1 MQYATQQDLI
11 DRFGERELVELT
23 DPDGVAVRAARV
35 QLALDDAQALAD
47 GLLAR
52 VYRLPLAGCAKPA
65 PAPGDPQAMALV
77 PPPQLTRAVCDL
89 ARYYLYD
96 DLAPEHEVALRYKAA
111 LRELQAIAD
120 GKALLTC
127 PWGGAPGAL
136 LADGGSS
143 DDEVRFEFSPRSIT
157 DAGAG
162 GYR

>member
-23 DPDGVAVRAARV
+23 DPDTQAVNAARV

-47 GLLAR
+47 GMLAR
-52 VYRLPLAGCAKPA
+52 VYRLPLVGCTKPA
-65 PAPGDPQAMALV
+65 PVQGDPHAVVQVA
-77 PPPQLTRAVCDL
+77 PPQLTRAVCDV

-111 LRELQAIAD
+111 VRELQAIAD

-127 PWGGAPGAL
+127 PWGGAPGVL
-136 LADGGSS
+136 LADGGQ
-143 DDEVRFEFSPRSIT
+143 DDSEVRFEFSPRSIT
-157 DAGAG
+157 DAAAG